1 MNSPIAGLGFAYST
15 VPHLLHR
22 RAIEPGEDGEGHEEE
37 ADGEEAEPEEGDE
50 AEEAAVAL
58 SAGWAPA
65 SQVGYF
71 QKAILKLNEMVKS
84 WKKLGCVFHFFHT
97 LFVLDIRA

>member
-1 MNSPIAGLGFAYST
+1 M
-15 VPHLLHR
+15 
-22 RAIEPGEDGEGHEEE
+22 
-37 ADGEEAEPEEGDE
+37 
-50 AEEAAVAL
+50 AL